1 MAPPYTTNDDCS
13 GDTAPL
19 SRALEESVLDA
30 SPGSPQHDRGHD
42 NLSASSD
49 SSSALAWWRR
59 EDLIS
64 GMRAVQEVAGNGG
77 CSPTKA
83 RVFPP
88 ISFFSLSFFA
98 PSLFLS
104 LLQRVEAQI
113 AAAASG

>member
-1 MAPPYTTNDDCS
+1 VAPPYTTNDDCS

-64 GMRAVQEVAGNGG
+64 GMRAVQSNKG
-77 CSPTKA
+77 A
-83 RVFPP
+83 RVSSHL
-88 ISFFSLSFFA
+88 IFFSFVLRSLSVSFSLTA
-98 PSLFLS
+98 PPRPASHATWTAVAPP
-104 LLQRVEAQI
+104 QRR
-113 AAAASG
+113 